1 MPFAYVDIDL
11 LDRNIREI
19 ARAAGNKK
27 IRVASKSIRSVEV
40 LRRIMRSDDT
50 FQGIMCYTAT
60 EAAFLAKQGLQDL
73 LLGYPV
79 WEPGGIRLLADL
91 IGEGHGITFMADCLE
106 HVDHLEKIAQERG
119 VRLPLCLDIDMSA
132 NYPGLRFG
140 VWRSPLRD
148 WDHVRP
154 VVEKIMNSKWVW
166 LDGIMGYEAQIAGV
180 GDLVPGAALKNNVVR
195 YLKSRSIREVA
206 LRRQRIVQRI
216 QELGLTLRFV
226 NAGGTGSLSSSRQEE
241 WVTELTAGSGFYSP
255 TLFDHYRSFRFEPA
269 AGFAVEVVRQPRK
282 DIVTCLGGGYT
293 ASGAADRIKLPK
305 PYLPAGLELFP
316 MEGAGEVQTP
326 LLNRGKSPIGLGDP
340 VFFRHAKAG
349 ELCERFDTLHVVSN
363 GVIVGGYS
371 TYRGM
376 GETFL

>member
-1 MPFAYVDIDL
+1 V
-11 LDRNIREI
+11 
-19 ARAAGNKK
+19 
-27 IRVASKSIRSVEV
+27 
-40 LRRIMRSDDT
+40 
-50 FQGIMCYTAT
+50 
-60 EAAFLAKQGLQDL
+60 
-73 LLGYPV
+73 
-79 WEPGGIRLLADL
+79 
-91 IGEGHGITFMADCLE
+91 
-106 HVDHLEKIAQERG
+106 
-119 VRLPLCLDIDMSA
+119 
-132 NYPGLRFG
+132 
-140 VWRSPLRD
+140 
-148 WDHVRP
+148 
-154 VVEKIMNSKWVW
+154 
-166 LDGIMGYEAQIAGV
+166 
-180 GDLVPGAALKNNVVR
+180 
-195 YLKSRSIREVA
+195 
-206 LRRQRIVQRI
+206 
-216 QELGLTLRFV
+216 TLRFV

-269 AGFAVEVVRQPRK
+269 AGFAVEIVRQPRK

-293 ASGAADRIKLPK
+293 ASGAADRTKLPK

-363 GVIVGGYS
+363 GAIVGEYS